1 MNISLKRL
9 SLAIAG
15 AGLLT
20 IYGCGGG
27 GGGSS
32 SSLSTPP
39 SSTPPSS
46 AVLNDAPVKG
56 VCYSASPSG
65 LHGVTDAAGAYQY
78 QAGDN
83 VSFWIDVSGSTC
95 GTTPANR
102 ASTTAIAL
110 GSVIPG
116 TASAGTTV
124 QTFILSLD
132 TGPQAA
138 QTLQALNHG
147 TASSMDVS
155 GITLP
160 AAQVTAVNTYLAS
173 KGDTSL
179 ITGAPSVF
187 SLFDAVQR
195 AATVASAPLQP
206 TLPATATF
214 EASVTNNLAHTVAS
228 GLGAAP
234 TTFTIPANR
243 IVFSTS
249 SGTQTTNAITSP
261 FNNASIVW
269 FDGNGNGKRF
279 VKPANLTTTIT
290 IANVLSTIGSV
301 TQPFTYSI
309 SGNVV
314 SKAVTIN
321 NGAGSAVGSINDATT
336 IQYTDDHGAFYS
348 GTSTKTPL
356 AGLPT
361 TNSYSGSNI
370 RLTPLTASML
380 AGKTLTLEAPGCP
393 NGVSIDTYSAD
404 GTTAQNTNC
413 GPGGG
418 IGEIRTNVASSIPGI
433 VQSSSTGGTAPD
445 QSIILVGLDGA
456 SVSVGSALVI
466 LTLNSGGGDFP
477 AWGRMKIVAV
487 N

>member
-32 SSLSTPP
+32 SSLSTPT

-83 VSFWIDVSGSTC
+83 VSFWIDVSGSIC

-160 AAQVTAVNTYLAS
+160 AAQVSAVNTYLAS

-179 ITGAPSVF
+179 ITGAPSVV
-187 SLFDAVQR
+187 SLFTAVQG
-195 AATVASAPLQP
+195 AATVASAPLTP
-206 TLPATATF
+206 TLPVTATF
-214 EASVTNNLAHTVAS
+214 EASVTSNLATTVAS
-228 GLGAAP
+228 GLG
-234 TTFTIPANR
+234 T
-243 IVFSTS
+243 
-249 SGTQTTNAITSP
+249 
-261 FNNASIVW
+261 W
-269 FDGNGNGKRF
+269 
-279 VKPANLTTTIT
+279 L
-290 IANVLSTIGSV
+290 
-301 TQPFTYSI
+301 
-309 SGNVV
+309 
-314 SKAVTIN
+314 
-321 NGAGSAVGSINDATT
+321 
-336 IQYTDDHGAFYS
+336 
-348 GTSTKTPL
+348 
-356 AGLPT
+356 
-361 TNSYSGSNI
+361 
-370 RLTPLTASML
+370 
-380 AGKTLTLEAPGCP
+380 
-393 NGVSIDTYSAD
+393 
-404 GTTAQNTNC
+404 
-413 GPGGG
+413 
-418 IGEIRTNVASSIPGI
+418 
-433 VQSSSTGGTAPD
+433 
-445 QSIILVGLDGA
+445 
-456 SVSVGSALVI
+456 
-466 LTLNSGGGDFP
+466 
-477 AWGRMKIVAV
+477 
-487 N
+487 